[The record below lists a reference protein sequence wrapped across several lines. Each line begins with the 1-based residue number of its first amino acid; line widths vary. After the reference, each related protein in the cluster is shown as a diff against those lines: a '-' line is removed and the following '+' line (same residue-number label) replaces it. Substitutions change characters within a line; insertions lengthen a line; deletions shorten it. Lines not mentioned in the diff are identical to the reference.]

1 MKSTVWKWITLV
13 ALLTFYSESVQ
24 NADGS
29 SRRRAY
35 EVEFATSQYNV
46 TEDQGTLI
54 LYLKAN
60 TTTKNVKPE
69 EKNRSCQIKRD
80 KYTVSQDFM
89 KNNYNISLKRLS
101 TISSMKLRKCNNFS
115 VEINITDDNMHEKYE
130 TFNVTLTTR
139 DESRILIGLNSTAV
153 ITSEDDDGISLGF
166 NSTNATITEGNGILL
181 ILVANATAAIDYS
194 VYISIN
200 NTETGPEDHNYGSTN
215 TKPIKVTFPAGSN
228 KSSVNITAYD
238 DDSFENNE
246 IFTAALTSTSDPTN
260 ILIGMRNQTTVTIEN
275 INIFYVYFKD
285 DVYNVS
291 EGCARWTIPIF
302 FQLPGNGSQVNIT
315 VTVRSKDASAT
326 CGMDYYYTANITL
339 SPTKNSRT
347 TANLSLFVVPDNI
360 LETNESFTM
369 ELVVPSNVAANKTKV
384 YIQNDDTLSI
394 NFSSPMETVRESNGS
409 FILTLVA
416 NGIAAFEYFV
426 NINVSIE
433 SSQTEHRDHNASGL
447 IKVQFPAGQVNTT
460 VLIAI
465 YDDQVFENN
474 ETFTAE
480 IMSTSDASVRK
491 GGINKTTIT
500 ILDDDIIMM
509 VYFQNASY
517 SYPENNGTVLIPVF
531 VKLPKNGSEVNVTL
545 NVYINGTDGVDLDSS
560 DFNSSSY
567 DIIILPPTT
576 NSEAM
581 LNLTITINSDD
592 ILERDENFHITLGTT
607 DDRITIK
614 NSIVFTI
621 LNDDGLL
628 VELFSP
634 MKIVNESSGSLM
646 LTLVANGTAMFEYSV
661 NISIDNSLTDICN
674 HNATE
679 TINIKFPAG
688 HRNVTE
694 IITIDDKVFENDAE
708 TFTAEI
714 MSTSD
719 SSVMIGGINRTTISI
734 NDDDIIKMYFQNAS
748 YSYLEN
754 SGMVQIPVL
763 FILPNNGSEV
773 NITLDVISNDGN
785 APGLTDF
792 SFSSS
797 VTLHPT
803 CMSKALLN
811 LSITIEN
818 DTTLERNE
826 DFNFTLQA
834 RDPMNRIQIVNN
846 SVAFTILNDD
856 GLSVGF
862 ATTMEVVNES
872 ERTFL
877 LRLEATATAS
887 FNYTVNIT
895 IQNNSTDFDDHNISA
910 GMEVEV
916 KFQAWNRTAGVVI
929 DIDDEVYENSE
940 TFTAKISSTSD
951 DNVEIG
957 MNMTTYIT
965 IMDNDNITI
974 YFQEAR
980 SEVSENIGSLAIP
993 LHVCLPTNGSQVD
1006 VTLQINITDINATDP
1021 DDYRSNMTNYKL
1033 ARTSNGTATVQV
1045 FVDIVNDHMVE
1056 RSETFCIEVHTPLPR
1071 VTIANCMNVSI
1082 LNDDG
1087 EEE

>member
-1 MKSTVWKWITLV
+1 MVSEGSRT
-13 ALLTFYSESVQ
+13 LLTLDA
-24 NADGS
+24 N
-29 SRRRAY
+29 
-35 EVEFATSQYNV
+35 
-46 TEDQGTLI
+46 GT
-54 LYLKAN
+54 A
-60 TTTKNVKPE
+60 
-69 EKNRSCQIKRD
+69 S
-80 KYTVSQDFM
+80 
-89 KNNYNISLKRLS
+89 
-101 TISSMKLRKCNNFS
+101 
-115 VEINITDDNMHEKYE
+115 
-130 TFNVTLTTR
+130 FN
-139 DESRILIGLNSTAV
+139 
-153 ITSEDDDGISLGF
+153 
-166 NSTNATITEGNGILL
+166 
-181 ILVANATAAIDYS
+181 YS
-194 VYISIN
+194 VNISIN
-200 NTETGPEDHNYGSTN
+200 NIQTGPEDYSFQST
-215 TKPIKVTFPAGSN
+215 TGRSVMVTFTAGSN
-228 KSSVNITAYD
+228 HSSVDITVIHDFA
-238 DDSFENNE
+238 FENME
-246 IFTAALTSTSDPTN
+246 KFTAAITSTSDPTKV
-260 ILIGMRNQTTVTIEN
+260 LIGMQNQTTVTIEN
-275 INIFYVYFKD
+275 IDTFNVSFMET
-285 DVYNVS
+285 VYNIS
-291 EGCARWTIPIF
+291 EDCDMYMIPIL
-302 FQLPGNGSQVNIT
+302 FQLPQNGTHVKIT
-315 VTVRSKDASAT
+315 VAVNSTDITATNGRDYNYTATVTLGVTNNSSAT
-326 CGMDYYYTANITL
+326 EEIL
-339 SPTKNSRT
+339 
-347 TANLSLFVVPDNI
+347 LFIEQDDI
-360 LETNESFTM
+360 LEGDESFTL
-369 ELVVPSNVAANKTKV
+369 ELVLPSNVKVTEEKKIKVFIQDANTV
-384 YIQNDDTLSI
+384 SI
-394 NFSSPMETVRESNGS
+394 DFTSSMGTVNESNGS
-409 FILTLVA
+409 FNLTLVA
-416 NGIAAFEYFV
+416 NGTATFDYDV
-426 NINVSIE
+426 NISISESIE
-433 SSQTEHRDHNASGL
+433 SSQAKFCDHNTQSTEM
-447 IKVQFPAGQVNTT
+447 KNVQFPAGCTYVTVSIQV
-460 VLIAI
+460 
-465 YDDQVFENN
+465 DDEVFENN
-474 ETFTAE
+474 TEIFTAE
-480 IMSTSDASVRK
+480 IMSTSHSSVVK
-491 GGINKTTIT
+491 GG
-500 ILDDDIIMM
+500 
-509 VYFQNASY
+509 
-517 SYPENNGTVLIPVF
+517 NN
-531 VKLPKNGSEVNVTL
+531 
-545 NVYINGTDGVDLDSS
+545 
-560 DFNSSSY
+560 
-567 DIIILPPTT
+567 
-576 NSEAM
+576 
-581 LNLTITINSDD
+581 
-592 ILERDENFHITLGTT
+592 
-607 DDRITIK
+607 
-614 NSIVFTI
+614 
-621 LNDDGLL
+621 
-628 VELFSP
+628 
-634 MKIVNESSGSLM
+634 
-646 LTLVANGTAMFEYSV
+646 TAM
-661 NISIDNSLTDICN
+661 ISII
-674 HNATE
+674 
-679 TINIKFPAG
+679 
-688 HRNVTE
+688 
-694 IITIDDKVFENDAE
+694 
-708 TFTAEI
+708 
-714 MSTSD
+714 
-719 SSVMIGGINRTTISI
+719 
-734 NDDDIIKMYFQNAS
+734 DDDIIKVYFQNAS